1 MGLVKVSRTD
11 FSEASSLSGSLS
23 LYTANAL
30 DRIEPHSYNDRS
42 LILQG
47 IIRCEPKGILMAK
60 KFVRAV
66 FPGSFDP
73 ITNGHLDV
81 IQRGTK
87 LFDELIIAVGRSPV
101 KNQLFTPE
109 ERIEMIAELIT
120 DMPGLS
126 VESFDGL
133 TVEYAAE
140 IKADVILRGLR
151 SLTDVQYEFQLA
163 MTNRAVAG
171 IETIF
176 IMTSE
181 QFGFTSST
189 LIREVASLG
198 GNLSNLV
205 PKNVYDRIQQRF
217 DRKK

>member
-1 MGLVKVSRTD
+1 M
-11 FSEASSLSGSLS
+11 
-23 LYTANAL
+23 N
-30 DRIEPHSYNDRS
+30 
-42 LILQG
+42 
-47 IIRCEPKGILMAK
+47 K
-60 KFVRAV
+60 KYVRAI

-81 IQRGTK
+81 INRGMK

-109 ERIEMIAELIT
+109 ERVEMISELI
-120 DMPGLS
+120 DNKKMPGVS
-126 VESFDGL
+126 VESFEGL
-133 TVEYAAE
+133 TVEYAARK
-140 IKADVILRGLR
+140 KADVILRGLR

-181 QFGFTSST
+181 QYGFTSST
-189 LIREVASLG
+189 LIREIASLG
-198 GNLSNLV
+198 GDLSNLI
-205 PKNVYDRIQQRF
+205 PKSVQERL
-217 DRKK
+217 KKRLKK

>member
-1 MGLVKVSRTD
+1 
-11 FSEASSLSGSLS
+11 
-23 LYTANAL
+23 
-30 DRIEPHSYNDRS
+30 
-42 LILQG
+42 
-47 IIRCEPKGILMAK
+47 MAR

-81 IQRGTK
+81 INRGIK

-101 KNQLFTPE
+101 KNQLFTPR
-109 ERIEMIAELIT
+109 ERVEMIAELVADI
-120 DMPGLS
+120 PGVS

-133 TVEYAAE
+133 TVEYAAKKE
-140 IKADVILRGLR
+140 AHVILRGLR

-176 IMTSE
+176 VMTSE
-181 QFGFTSST
+181 QYGFTSST
-189 LIREVASLG
+189 LIREVATLG
-198 GNLSNLV
+198 GDLSNLIPETV
-205 PKNVYDRIQQRF
+205 RNRIQQRLNK
-217 DRKK
+217 DARDT

>member
-1 MGLVKVSRTD
+1 MNRKAQMMTRKS
-11 FSEASSLSGSLS
+11 
-23 LYTANAL
+23 
-30 DRIEPHSYNDRS
+30 
-42 LILQG
+42 
-47 IIRCEPKGILMAK
+47 
-60 KFVRAV
+60 VRAI

-81 IQRGTK
+81 INRGMK

-109 ERIEMIAELIT
+109 ERVEMIAELIT
-120 DMPGLS
+120 DMPSVS
-126 VESFDGL
+126 VESFEGL
-133 TVEYAAE
+133 TVEYAAKK
-140 IKADVILRGLR
+140 KADVILRGLR

-181 QFGFTSST
+181 QYGFTSST

-205 PKNVYDRIQQRF
+205 PPKVYDRMQQRL
-217 DRKK
+217 KKR

>member
-1 MGLVKVSRTD
+1 MS
-11 FSEASSLSGSLS
+11 
-23 LYTANAL
+23 
-30 DRIEPHSYNDRS
+30 
-42 LILQG
+42 Q
-47 IIRCEPKGILMAK
+47 

-81 IQRGTK
+81 IHRAMG
-87 LFDELIIAVGRSPV
+87 LFDELIVAVGRSPV
-101 KNQLFTPE
+101 KNQLFSPQ
-109 ERIEMIAELIT
+109 ERVEMIAELIG
-120 DMPGLS
+120 DMPGVI

-133 TVEYAAE
+133 MVEYATKR
-140 IKADVILRGLR
+140 KANVVLRGLR

-181 QFGFTSST
+181 QYGFTSST
-189 LIREVASLG
+189 LIREIASLG
-198 GNLSNLV
+198 GDLSNLI
-205 PKNVYDRIQQRF
+205 PENVSKRLKARLGA
-217 DRKK
+217 RP

>member
-1 MGLVKVSRTD
+1 
-11 FSEASSLSGSLS
+11 
-23 LYTANAL
+23 
-30 DRIEPHSYNDRS
+30 
-42 LILQG
+42 
-47 IIRCEPKGILMAK
+47 MAK
-60 KFVRAV
+60 KHIRAI

-73 ITNGHLDV
+73 LTNGHLDV
-81 IQRGTK
+81 IERGMK
-87 LFDELIIAVGRSPV
+87 LFDELIVAVGRSPV

-109 ERIEMIAELIT
+109 ERVTMIAELLEEKH
-120 DMPGLS
+120 MPGVS
-126 VESFDGL
+126 VESFEGL
-133 TVEYAAE
+133 TVAYADRK
-140 IKADVILRGLR
+140 KADVILRGLR

-198 GNLSNLV
+198 GDLSKLI
-205 PKNVYDRIQQRF
+205 PKNIFEHV
-217 DRKK
+217 KKKTGDLRG

>member
-1 MGLVKVSRTD
+1 MNRKAQMMTRKS
-11 FSEASSLSGSLS
+11 
-23 LYTANAL
+23 
-30 DRIEPHSYNDRS
+30 
-42 LILQG
+42 
-47 IIRCEPKGILMAK
+47 
-60 KFVRAV
+60 VRAI

-81 IQRGTK
+81 INRGMK

-109 ERIEMIAELIT
+109 ERVEMIAELIT
-120 DMPGLS
+120 DMPSVS
-126 VESFDGL
+126 VESFEGL
-133 TVEYAAE
+133 TVEYAAKK
-140 IKADVILRGLR
+140 KADVILRGLR

-181 QFGFTSST
+181 QYGFTSST

-205 PKNVYDRIQQRF
+205 PQKVYDRMQQRL
-217 DRKK
+217 KKR

>member
-1 MGLVKVSRTD
+1 
-11 FSEASSLSGSLS
+11 
-23 LYTANAL
+23 
-30 DRIEPHSYNDRS
+30 
-42 LILQG
+42 
-47 IIRCEPKGILMAK
+47 MAK

-81 IQRGTK
+81 INRGMK
-87 LFDELIIAVGRSPV
+87 LFDELIIAVGKSPI

-109 ERIEMIAELIT
+109 ERVEMIEEIIRQRKLK
-120 DMPGLS
+120 DVS
-126 VESFDGL
+126 VESFEGL
-133 TVEYAAE
+133 TVEYASKK
-140 IKADVILRGLR
+140 KADVILRGLR

-171 IETIF
+171 IETVF

-181 QFGFTSST
+181 QYGFTSST

-198 GNLSNLV
+198 GDLTNLI
-205 PKNVYDRIQQRF
+205 PPNVHKRLKERF
-217 DRKK
+217 KERRS

>member
-1 MGLVKVSRTD
+1 
-11 FSEASSLSGSLS
+11 
-23 LYTANAL
+23 
-30 DRIEPHSYNDRS
+30 
-42 LILQG
+42 
-47 IIRCEPKGILMAK
+47 MADK
-60 KFVRAV
+60 HVRAI

-73 ITNGHLDV
+73 LTNGHLDV
-81 IQRGTK
+81 IQRGVK
-87 LFDELIIAVGRSPV
+87 LFDELIVAVGRSPV

-109 ERIEMIAELIT
+109 ERVEMIAELLEQK
-120 DMPGLS
+120 DLPGVS
-126 VESFDGL
+126 VESFEGL
-133 TVEYAAE
+133 TVEYAARK
-140 IKADVILRGLR
+140 KADVILRGLR

-198 GNLSNLV
+198 GDLSNLI
-205 PKNVYDRIQQRF
+205 PKNIFEHLKRKSDRLRG
-217 DRKK
+217 

>member
-1 MGLVKVSRTD
+1 
-11 FSEASSLSGSLS
+11 
-23 LYTANAL
+23 
-30 DRIEPHSYNDRS
+30 
-42 LILQG
+42 
-47 IIRCEPKGILMAK
+47 MAEK
-60 KFVRAV
+60 SVRAI

-81 IQRGTK
+81 IERGTK

-109 ERIEMIAELIT
+109 QRLEMITELIT
-120 DMPGLS
+120 DMPSVS

-133 TVEYAAE
+133 TVEYAADK
-140 IKADVILRGLR
+140 KADVILRGLR

-171 IETIF
+171 IETVF

-198 GNLSNLV
+198 GNISNLV
-205 PKNVYDRIQQRF
+205 PKNVYDRLQQRF
-217 DRKK
+217 NRKK